1 MVRLHFLETLCR
13 FYFYDILLVF
23 VSFRQAYCSENF
35 LNTLIFFFSRK
46 LYASISVHILDPL
59 FVLLMILFR
68 HFFISSFYHCTVRVW
83 SRFLICIILN
93 HYKNLL
99 FMFSELL
106 FHYFFKPTFS
116 LNSSFF
122 IAPTASFLVIKQ
134 K

>member
-1 MVRLHFLETLCR
+1 MVRLHFLETYCR

-23 VSFRQAYCSENF
+23 VSFHQAYCSDNF

-99 FMFSELL
+99 FMFLELL

-122 IAPTASFLVIKQ
+122 IAPTASFLVIK
-134 K
+134 